1 MAFLHLPPAT
11 PRSICFR
18 RSAASVVLAALLVP
32 GTALLPRAGAAAV
45 DAPAIERGRSAGR
58 ALLIL
63 RDPKVCAIALVRER
77 CKADVDGFL
86 GARGDSDFKD
96 VPNVGPHPATGLR
109 AFVTAGDRDGFDRA
123 LVYVNSTSSTPA
135 MWSADARSAALYD
148 AGIEDVLLPAARGSL
163 AEEWLGSGS
172 LIDLA
177 NHAAQIP
184 AQTFPIDV
192 APIQTAAAKAPAGT
206 RALPSGAM
214 TFAHDLVKALDASM
228 PVPPLATLTYAPGAA
243 GDAALGVAS
252 STVAELVDS
261 PPWLAQAD
269 AQRFI
274 DDYCARLAVVAPDR
288 SAHVRELRAALRTGA
303 SFSHDSA
310 LSENTAVIGT
320 ILQTQAARTK
330 PILIGSLAA
339 QFVYN
344 AAVFR
349 DPRMSAAV
357 IQLIGTE
364 TALDGAVPG
373 WSAARSELK
382 GIGATDW
389 SAQYRAGVR
398 LVDLIQK
405 ANPA

>member
-1 MAFLHLPPAT
+1 MAFSLWQPVT
-11 PRSICFR
+11 RRSTFFR
-18 RSAASVVLAALLVP
+18 RSAASVVLAALLAP
-32 GTALLPRAGAAAV
+32 CMALAPRAAAA

-63 RDPKVCAIALVRER
+63 RDPKVCGIALVRER
-77 CKADVDGFL
+77 CKADVDAFL
-86 GARGDSDFKD
+86 GARGDKDFKD

-109 AFVTAGDRDGFDRA
+109 AFVTAGDRDGFDSA
-123 LVYVNSTSSTPA
+123 LVYLNSTSSTPA
-135 MWSADARSAALYD
+135 MWTADARSAALYD
-148 AGIEDVLLPAARGSL
+148 AGIEDVLLPAARGSQV
-163 AEEWLGSGS
+163 EELLGSGS

-184 AQTFPIDV
+184 VHTFPIDV
-192 APIQTAAAKAPAGT
+192 APIQTAADKSPAGT
-206 RALPSGAM
+206 RALPGGAM

-228 PVPPLATLTYAPGAA
+228 PAPPLATLTYAPGAA

-274 DDYCARLAVVAPDR
+274 DDYCARLAVVAPAR
-288 SAHVRELRAALRTGA
+288 SAQVRDLRAALRTGA
-303 SFSHDSA
+303 SFSHDDA
-310 LSENTAVIGT
+310 LRANTALVAT

-330 PILIGSLAA
+330 PILLGSLAA

-344 AAVFR
+344 AAVLR

-357 IQLIGTE
+357 TQLLATE

-373 WSAARSELK
+373 WSAARSEAK
-382 GIGATDW
+382 EIGANDW

-398 LVDLIQK
+398 LVDLIRS